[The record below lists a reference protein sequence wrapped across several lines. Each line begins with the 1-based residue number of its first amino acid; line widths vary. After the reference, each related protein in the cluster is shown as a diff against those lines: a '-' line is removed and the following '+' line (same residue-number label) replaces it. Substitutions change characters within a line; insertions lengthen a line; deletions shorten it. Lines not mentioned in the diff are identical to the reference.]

1 MSVFHVPSL
10 QQASSIVD
18 QGVFGKLVLGCTG
31 VPVWG
36 VGGERKVLALGI
48 FGGGGLANI
57 EIGYSSKQAEREAGG
72 LGGIFGRGKDAVV
85 VVGGYGGQKLG
96 TVIDGDIICS

>member
-31 VPVWG
+31 VP

-85 VVGGYGGQKLG
+85 VVGGYGCQEFG
-96 TVIDGDIICS
+96 TVIDDNVVRS